1 LSILASSCA
10 RTTTRRALS
19 VNLSNM
25 SSLSSQHGGWMGLD
39 LPSWPYLA
47 YSA

>member
-25 SSLSSQHGGWMGLD
+25 SSLSSQHGGGMGF
-39 LPSWPYLA
+39 SWGEPYLA

>member
-10 RTTTRRALS
+10 RTTTRRARS

-25 SSLSSQHGGWMGLD
+25 SSLSSQRDPAGFGV
-39 LPSWPYLA
+39 PA
-47 YSA
+47 CSAW